1 MGACASAPKDLKAE
15 AKAAPLPEQPK
26 EEETATTTTVA
37 PEVTAVDKEVNGEDE
52 QKKVEDG
59 DVAKP
64 KEDEKVAGDI
74 NKSNSLGTLLNET
87 EVEKESVKDEKS
99 SETTDKKPEEA
110 KVGELVAS
118 DANKETDAQQ
128 PAAAEEAEKK
138 STSLVSRELQ

>member
-26 EEETATTTTVA
+26 EEETTTTTTTAV
-37 PEVTAVDKEVNGEDE
+37 PEVTVVDKEVNGEDE
-52 QKKVEDG
+52 EKKVEDG

-64 KEDEKVAGDI
+64 KEDEKVAGDM

-87 EVEKESVKDEKS
+87 EVEKESVKDE
-99 SETTDKKPEEA
+99 TTDKKPEEA
-110 KVGELVAS
+110 KVEELAAS

-138 STSLVSRELQ
+138 ST